1 MARPGASSSSSTAD
15 ASQRAA
21 DRWAG
26 VEPFARLVSATI
38 LIGAAT
44 GAVIGGIG
52 GRIAMR
58 ILFLTSDDAVA
69 GVTSDDGF
77 EIGRFDLAD
86 TLQLVIVTTFLGVV
100 AALFFLVAHP
110 FVRPLGRWAVPAA
123 AVFYGAVGGALL
135 VHTDGVDFTL
145 LEPAWLAIGLFVS
158 LAAGF
163 GAVVALF
170 VARAAEPDAWPSRAR
185 WWLIW
190 PPLLFL
196 LILPF
201 MLVAAVGLF
210 VNWLAAS
217 SGQRALLW
225 SVVRAAAIVG
235 MVAVL
240 VLGVVDLARD
250 AAALV

>member
-1 MARPGASSSSSTAD
+1 LTAD

-38 LIGAAT
+38 LVGAAA
-44 GAVIGGIG
+44 GALIGGIG
-52 GRIAMR
+52 GRLAMR
-58 ILFLTSDDAVA
+58 ALFVTSDDAVA

-77 EIGRFDLAD
+77 EIGRFDPAS
-86 TLQLVIVTTFLGVV
+86 TLQLVVLTTFLGVV
-100 AALFFLVAHP
+100 AALFFLIARP
-110 FVRPLGRWAVPAA
+110 FVRPLGRWVGPAA
-123 AVFYGAVGGALL
+123 AVFYGIVGGALL
-135 VHTDGVDFTL
+135 VHTGGVDFTL
-145 LEPAWLAIGLFVS
+145 LEPVWLAIVLFVA
-158 LAAGF
+158 LPAGF
-163 GAVVALF
+163 GAAVAHF
-170 VARAAEPDAWPSRAR
+170 VTRAAEPGAWPTRAR
-185 WWLIW
+185 WWVIW

-201 MLVAAVGLF
+201 MLVAAAGLA

-217 SGQRALLW
+217 ARGRGW
-225 SVVRAAAIVG
+225 VWKVVRLAAIVVMAG
-235 MVAVL
+235 LL